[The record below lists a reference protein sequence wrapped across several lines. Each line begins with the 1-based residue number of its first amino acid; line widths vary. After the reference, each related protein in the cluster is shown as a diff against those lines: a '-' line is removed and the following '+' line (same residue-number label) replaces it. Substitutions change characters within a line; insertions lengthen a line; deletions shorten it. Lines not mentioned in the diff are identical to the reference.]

1 MALTAKTAA
10 TIAWLLPLS
19 AAALT
24 LKLTA
29 GPAIVQAQKQSGNS
43 EQQKQLN
50 AIGID
55 VIAGRCYQMARP
67 PVKGEPIDI
76 PKNALHSSCV
86 QGGGWYG
93 FLAVLNDRPIV
104 VEVYSAIQIK
114 NILTTL
120 KGK

>member
-1 MALTAKTAA
+1 MALTARNAA
-10 TIAWLLPLS
+10 AIAWLLPLC

-24 LKLTA
+24 LKTIA
-29 GPAIVQAQKQSGNS
+29 PVAIVQAQKQSGNS

-55 VIAGRCYQMARP
+55 VLARRCYSMARA

-93 FLAVLNDRPIV
+93 FLAVLNDRPLV
-104 VEVYSAIQIK
+104 VEVYSEIQIK